1 MASDRL
7 VLIKCSV
14 TASARMG
21 NITMCGI
28 AGAFDLTGQRVFDT
42 TRLLAMTGAITHRG
56 PDDEG
61 IHIEP
66 GVALGARRL
75 SIVDLA
81 GGHQP
86 ISNENGRI
94 WVAFNGEI
102 FEYPE
107 IRQTL
112 LSKGHHLATRCDTE
126 AWVHLYE
133 DHGPGMF
140 DHARGQFGV
149 SLYDRD
155 NRTLILGRDRV
166 GICPLF
172 YAVAD
177 GWLIWGSEIKAILA
191 SGLVTARPNVK
202 GLDYFFNF
210 FSATPSQTPFE
221 GIQGIAPGHFLKVK
235 DGKIETHKYWDLDF
249 PDDGQERVAADPSI
263 LVDELE
269 RLLSRATNIR
279 LRGDVPVASYISGGL
294 DSTVILGLATKERG
308 GPVDSYTIALEK
320 AGPDEREK
328 AIEAAAALGSPLTM
342 VTMEKKDIA
351 ASIPELIR
359 AAEMPI
365 LDTSAGCL
373 LRLAQSVHDSGNK
386 VVLTGEGADE
396 ALAGYAWFKSGTA
409 REKFRKRFGSAIPA
423 LLRQGILGMIDGDRR
438 ARPDRFPIFGKRT
451 AQQDLYD
458 WLGQGRSLLY
468 GDRMWQELDGYNPY
482 EDLNLPNERFGKWN
496 WLNQSLYVGYK
507 VMLAGML
514 LHAKGDRVT
523 MNASVEGRYP
533 ILDDKVV
540 EFCATI
546 HPKYK
551 LNGRIDKW
559 LLRQVAAKTL
569 PTKIA
574 NRKKTMFRANRSDSF
589 LGDLRPPWVD
599 QLLSEESLRKTGYFD
614 PAKIARQRRL
624 QTSIPTITPRR
635 FVMDQSLTCVI
646 TTQLWHHIY
655 ISGDLCDLPRWD
667 QADAYRQI
675 AKNSRPTTSHPTSA
689 RH

>member
-1 MASDRL
+1 
-7 VLIKCSV
+7 
-14 TASARMG
+14 
-21 NITMCGI
+21 MCGI
-28 AGAFDLTGQRVFDT
+28 AGAFDLEGQRLFDES
-42 TRLLAMTGAITHRG
+42 RLLSMTGAITHRG

-75 SIVDLA
+75 SIVDLS

-86 ISNENGRI
+86 IANETGRI

-107 IRQTL
+107 IREKL
-112 LSKGHHLATRCDTE
+112 LAKGHHLATRCDTE

-140 DHARGQFGV
+140 GHARGQFGV

-155 NRTLILGRDRV
+155 QRTLILGRDRV
-166 GICPLF
+166 GICPL
-172 YAVAD
+172 YYTVQD

-191 SGLVTARPNVK
+191 SGMVMPRANVK

-210 FSATPSQTPFE
+210 FSATPGQTVFE
-221 GIQGIAPGHFLKVK
+221 GIRAIAPGHFLKVK
-235 DGKIETHKYWDLDF
+235 DGRIETHKYWDLEF
-249 PDDGQERVAADPSI
+249 PDNGQERVAADPSI

-269 RLLSRATNIR
+269 RLLGHATKIR

-294 DSTVILGLATKERG
+294 DSTVVLGLATRERG
-308 GPVDSYTIALEK
+308 GPVDSFTIALEN
-320 AGPDEREK
+320 AGPDERDK
-328 AIEAAAALGSPLTM
+328 AIEAATSLGSPLTM
-342 VTMEKKDIA
+342 VTMEKKDVA
-351 ASIPELIR
+351 AALPELIR
-359 AAEMPI
+359 AAEMPV

-373 LRLAQSVHDSGNK
+373 LRLAQAVNESGNK

-396 ALAGYAWFKSGTA
+396 ALAGYAWFKSGMA
-409 REKFRKRFGSAIPA
+409 RERFRRRFGSVIPA
-423 LLRQGILGMIDGDRR
+423 LLRRGLLRMIDSDTR
-438 ARPDRFPIFGKRT
+438 ARHERFPIMGQRT

-458 WLGQGRSLLY
+458 WLGQGRSLVY
-468 GDRMWQELDGYNPY
+468 GGRMWDSLEGYNPY
-482 EDLNLPNERFGKWN
+482 EDIDLPNPNFRRWN

-533 ILDDKVV
+533 ILDDKVI
-540 EFCATI
+540 EFCATL
-546 HPKYK
+546 HPQYK

-574 NRKKTMFRANRSDSF
+574 NRKKTMFRASRADGI
-589 LGDLRPPWVD
+589 LGPDRPAWVD
-599 QLLSEESLRKTGYFD
+599 QLLSEESLAKAGYFD
-614 PAKIARQRRL
+614 PAKIARQRKL
-624 QTSIPTITPRR
+624 QTSMPAVTLRR
-635 FVMDQSLTCVI
+635 FVMDQTLTCVV

-655 ISGDLCDLPRWD
+655 MGGDLCDLPRWNQPD
-667 QADAYRQI
+667 RFSQI
-675 AKNSRPTTSHPTSA
+675 ARTSRPHTTRRGAGSGLTTI
-689 RH
+689 

>member
-1 MASDRL
+1 
-7 VLIKCSV
+7 
-14 TASARMG
+14 
-21 NITMCGI
+21 MCGI
-28 AGAFDLTGQRVFDT
+28 AGAFDLTGQRMFDQ
-42 TRLLAMTGAITHRG
+42 TRLLSMTAAITHRG

-61 IHIEP
+61 IYIEP

-86 ISNENGRI
+86 IPNERENI

-107 IRQTL
+107 IREKL
-112 LSKGHHLATRCDTE
+112 IARGHKLATRCDTE

-133 DHGPGMF
+133 DFGPGMF
-140 DHARGQFGV
+140 DHARGQYGV
-149 SLYDRD
+149 SLFDRD
-155 NRTLILGRDRV
+155 NRTLLLGRDGA

-172 YAVAD
+172 YAEAD

-191 SGLVTARPNVK
+191 SGLVQARPNVK
-202 GLDYFFNF
+202 ALDYFFNF
-210 FSATPSQTPFE
+210 FSATPNQTPFE
-221 GIQGIAPGHFLKVK
+221 GIRAIAPGHFLKVK
-235 DGKIETHKYWDLDF
+235 DGKISTHKYWDLDF
-249 PDDGQERVAADPSI
+249 PDDGQERVAADPKI

-269 RLLSRATNIR
+269 RHLAHATKIR

-294 DSTVILGLATKERG
+294 DSTVILGLATRERG
-308 GPVDSYTIALEK
+308 GSVDSFTIALQN
-320 AGPDEREK
+320 AGPDERDK
-328 AIEAAAALGSPLTM
+328 AIEAAGMLGSPLTV
-342 VTMEKKDIA
+342 VTMEKKDVVSA
-351 ASIPELIR
+351 VPELIR

-409 REKFRKRFGSAIPA
+409 RERFRKRFGSVIPA
-423 LLRQGILGMIDGDRR
+423 LLRRGILGMIGHDQR
-438 ARPDRFPIFGKRT
+438 ARPDRFPIMGQRT

-458 WLGQGRSLLY
+458 WLGQGRGLVY
-468 GDRMWQELDGYNPY
+468 GEAMWQNLEGYNPY
-482 EDLNLPNERFGKWN
+482 EDIDLPNDRFRKWN

-533 ILDDKVV
+533 ILDHRVI
-540 EFCATI
+540 EFCSTI

-569 PTKIA
+569 PHQIA

-589 LGDLRPPWVD
+589 LGPHRPAWVD

-614 PAKIARQRRL
+614 PAKVIRQCRL
-624 QTSIPTITPRR
+624 QRTIPTITPRR
-635 FVMDQSLTCVI
+635 FVLDQTLTCVV

-655 ISGDLCDLPRWD
+655 MGGELCDLPSWNQVEGFRE
-667 QADAYRQI
+667 I
-675 AKNSRPTTSHPTSA
+675 ARTTRPISNLMSPHLRAKPELIA
-689 RH
+689 V

>member
-1 MASDRL
+1 
-7 VLIKCSV
+7 
-14 TASARMG
+14 
-21 NITMCGI
+21 MCGI
-28 AGAFDLTGQRVFDT
+28 AGAFDLIGQRLFDES
-42 TRLLAMTGAITHRG
+42 RLLAMTGAITHRG

-86 ISNENGRI
+86 IANESGRV
-94 WVAFNGEI
+94 WVAFNGEL

-107 IRQTL
+107 IRERL

-126 AWVHLYE
+126 AWVHLWE

-140 DHARGQFGV
+140 EHARGQFAV

-155 NRTLILGRDRV
+155 ARTMILGRDRV
-166 GICPLF
+166 GICPLY
-172 YAVAD
+172 YAEAD

-210 FSATPSQTPFE
+210 FSATPEQSVFE
-221 GIQGIAPGHFLKVK
+221 GIRAIAPGHFLKVK
-235 DGKIETHKYWDLDF
+235 DGRVETHKYWDLNF
-249 PDDGQERVAADPSI
+249 PDDGDERVAADPSI

-269 RLLSRATNIR
+269 RLLSRATQIR
-279 LRGDVPVASYISGGL
+279 LRGDVPVGSYISGGL
-294 DSTVILGLATKERG
+294 DSTVILGLATRERG
-308 GPVDSYTIALEK
+308 GPVDSYTIALQN
-320 AGPDEREK
+320 AGPDERDK
-328 AIEAAAALGSPLTM
+328 AIEAASSLGSPLTM
-342 VTMEKKDIA
+342 VTMEKKDVA

-373 LRLAQSVHDSGNK
+373 LRLAQAVNESGNK

-409 REKFRKRFGSAIPA
+409 RERFRRRFGSVVPA
-423 LLRQGILGMIDGDRR
+423 LLRRGLLRMIDSDTR
-438 ARPDRFPIFGKRT
+438 ARHDRFPIQGKRT

-458 WLGQGRSLLY
+458 WLGQGRSLVY
-468 GDRMWQELDGYNPY
+468 GESMWQGLDGYNPY
-482 EDLNLPNERFGKWN
+482 EDIDIPNPNFGRWN

-507 VMLAGML
+507 MMLAGML

-533 ILDDKVV
+533 ILDDRVI
-540 EFCATI
+540 EFCATL
-546 HPKYK
+546 HPQYK

-569 PTKIA
+569 PTQIA
-574 NRKKTMFRANRSDSF
+574 NRKKTMFRANRADSF
-589 LGDLRPPWVD
+589 LGPDRPAWVD

-624 QTSIPTITPRR
+624 QTMLPAVTLRR
-635 FVMDQSLTCVI
+635 FVMDQTLTCVI

-655 ISGDLCDLPRWD
+655 IGGDLCDLPRWN
-667 QADAYRQI
+667 QTEQFSQI
-675 AKNSRPTTSHPTSA
+675 ARTSRPHTSRRVPETTGV
-689 RH
+689 